1 LGNTYNSFW
10 RKNEHV
16 LLHEMNSRHLL
27 VQLVK
32 DQLPLAKKSETGLQ
46 HMLGGKEWYSTTHIN
61 NTGSKLCLG
70 MCKEQLWLPAPPAG
84 AQLPEQIHSV

>member
-1 LGNTYNSFW
+1 MGTDRHLHLGQHIHIFW

-16 LLHEMNSRHLL
+16 LLHENELETYLL
-27 VQLVK
+27 VRLMK
-32 DQLPLAKKSETGLQ
+32 DQLPLTKKSETGLQ

-70 MCKEQLWLPAPPAG
+70 MCKE
-84 AQLPEQIHSV
+84 